1 MHTHIKT
8 TDCTLSGM
16 ETRTI
21 DRRIARLERLLP
33 HVDPDLVH
41 LSLVVERHPRR
52 VEFRCSLRV
61 TFWDTLL
68 AATRQRSTVV
78 RGLLTEAFDAVEGQ
92 LGRVREIRAD
102 RRTRGVRA
110 AEAKI
115 RA

>member
-16 ETRTI
+16 ETRLI
-21 DRRIARLERLLP
+21 DRRIGRLERLLP
-33 HVDPDLVH
+33 YVDADLVH

-52 VEFRCSLRV
+52 VEFRCSLRL
-61 TFWDTLL
+61 TFRDKVL
-68 AATRQRSTVV
+68 AATRQRSGVV
-78 RGLLTEAFDAVEGQ
+78 RGLLTEAFDAVESQ

-102 RRTRGVRA
+102 RRTRGARA

-115 RA
+115 RE